1 MKFVLILIIVRFSL
15 GYYHIKFARLWPILV
30 NRTYA
35 QKQVETVLQI
45 YIYIYIYVFLFC
57 SCSQPALT

>member
-45 YIYIYIYVFLFC
+45 YIYIYMYFC
-57 SCSQPALT
+57 FALVLNQP